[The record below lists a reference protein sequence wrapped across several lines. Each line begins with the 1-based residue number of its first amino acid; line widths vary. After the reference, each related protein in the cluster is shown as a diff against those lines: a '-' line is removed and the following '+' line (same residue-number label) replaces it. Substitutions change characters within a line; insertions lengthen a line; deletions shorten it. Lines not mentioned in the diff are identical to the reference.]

1 MTPTSLKEGKKKAV
15 ERGKEFYLRVESPVL
30 QFDYP
35 PSHLAPYFRAV
46 FAQTD
51 EEWCYESTKPMSHM
65 KDKQLLLEFNQ
76 TARLCSQEIGNICM
90 DSSFKD
96 GGVTILMLLCFEKEK
111 KSFLCSRHLPDDHP
125 KLYFMVINSL

>member
-51 EEWCYESTKPMSHM
+51 EEWCYGMVH
-65 KDKQLLLEFNQ
+65 Q
-76 TARLCSQEIGNICM
+76 THEPYERQAIA
-90 DSSFKD
+90 F
-96 GGVTILMLLCFEKEK
+96 GV
-111 KSFLCSRHLPDDHP
+111 
-125 KLYFMVINSL
+125 